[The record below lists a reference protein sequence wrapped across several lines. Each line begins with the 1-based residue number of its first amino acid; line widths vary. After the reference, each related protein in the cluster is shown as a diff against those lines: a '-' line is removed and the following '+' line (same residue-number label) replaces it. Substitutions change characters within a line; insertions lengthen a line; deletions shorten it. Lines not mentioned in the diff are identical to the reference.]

1 MHDNCDAM
9 KELLAEGFKRKRQL
23 PPLIKMDDAVR
34 REIDLLF
41 NR

>member
-1 MHDNCDAM
+1 MHENCDAM
-9 KELLAEGFKRKRQL
+9 KERPGEELKRQL
-23 PPLIKMDDAVR
+23 LPLIKMAAAVR